1 MLEGLRSGSM
11 AGTGFD
17 GFEPAGP
24 SGCWTLS
31 RRRGKMVRCG
41 YATTTIREVDN
52 HIFAVTTWQNTK
64 SRPSWII
71 QWKTDLER
79 EERELRSGKRMR
91 VVTCESYMFRIPFR
105 IRFL

>member
-1 MLEGLRSGSM
+1 
-11 AGTGFD
+11 
-17 GFEPAGP
+17 
-24 SGCWTLS
+24 
-31 RRRGKMVRCG
+31 MVRCG